1 MKTLPELKEIVEN
14 YKPSVIWS
22 DGDWGS
28 YIEVVFAPLYTVDA
42 FCRSTRYILEFNRIS
57 CMAL

>member
-22 DGDWGS
+22 DGDWGL
-28 YIEVVFAPLYTVDA
+28 YIEVVFVFLNMFD
-42 FCRSTRYILEFNRIS
+42 
-57 CMAL
+57 

>member
-22 DGDWGS
+22 DGDWGL
-28 YIEVVFAPLYTVDA
+28 YIPVFFIHA
-42 FCRSTRYILEFNRIS
+42 FMFDTYYRSVRYLLEFNRIS
-57 CMAL
+57 CLAL

>member
-22 DGDWGS
+22 DGDWG
-28 YIEVVFAPLYTVDA
+28 
-42 FCRSTRYILEFNRIS
+42 
-57 CMAL
+57 